1 LFIELVK
8 PLSPRL
14 LEIAALFLP
23 ISGKIAIRQPPVGEC
38 APHEP
43 VSRGTKTLDKVASE
57 GFPAVFELVIETDG
71 GIETDHFCLPQQ
83 FMVEHRVREG
93 EQGVHRVPG
102 RTPVPMA
109 ELERRREEPGVSGE
123 VVSGRASLKA
133 ADGSGLTALTVSQ
146 AFEYHLECRR
156 GPCEIETEIGPRV
169 YSFGQELELTL
180 DLAAYQFL
188 VPDDAESREELFI
201 LFHAEEAV
209 VVETALESSTKARV
223 APGEEEDCHPRVCEM
238 MEHRCFNDRRADH
251 HDPAQG
257 IDGCNALAYAVGV
270 EGEGIAVELYV
281 DVLPIDVEG
290 SHAFFSPY
298 VEELR
303 VARLDG
309 HAHGVSCAPAIHD
322 EYMDPVFCLLDEMV
336 QLIRHDPQ
344 LPIREEAFV
353 DGLLPARAIALQ
365 EAAHLVEPPPVGDV
379 VGDNV
384 ERSLHGKRIRDNPR

>member
-1 LFIELVK
+1 
-8 PLSPRL
+8 
-14 LEIAALFLP
+14 
-23 ISGKIAIRQPPVGEC
+23 
-38 APHEP
+38 
-43 VSRGTKTLDKVASE
+43 
-57 GFPAVFELVIETDG
+57 
-71 GIETDHFCLPQQ
+71 
-83 FMVEHRVREG
+83 
-93 EQGVHRVPG
+93 
-102 RTPVPMA
+102 
-109 ELERRREEPGVSGE
+109 
-123 VVSGRASLKA
+123 
-133 ADGSGLTALTVSQ
+133 
-146 AFEYHLECRR
+146 
-156 GPCEIETEIGPRV
+156 
-169 YSFGQELELTL
+169 
-180 DLAAYQFL
+180 
-188 VPDDAESREELFI
+188 
-201 LFHAEEAV
+201 
-209 VVETALESSTKARV
+209 
-223 APGEEEDCHPRVCEM
+223 
-238 MEHRCFNDRRADH
+238 
-251 HDPAQG
+251 
-257 IDGCNALAYAVGV
+257 
-270 EGEGIAVELYV
+270 V